1 MGLHAG
7 EVFAGM
13 IGSARRLEYTVIGD
27 VVNVASRLCDA
38 AAPGEILVTTAVQA
52 ALPAGIRVR
61 RRGDLAL
68 SGRAEPIPI
77 WRVEEP

>member
-1 MGLHAG
+1 
-7 EVFAGM
+7 M

-38 AAPGEILVTTAVQA
+38 AAPGEILITSAVQA
-52 ALPAGIRVR
+52 ALPPGIRTVR
-61 RRGDLAL
+61 RDDLAL